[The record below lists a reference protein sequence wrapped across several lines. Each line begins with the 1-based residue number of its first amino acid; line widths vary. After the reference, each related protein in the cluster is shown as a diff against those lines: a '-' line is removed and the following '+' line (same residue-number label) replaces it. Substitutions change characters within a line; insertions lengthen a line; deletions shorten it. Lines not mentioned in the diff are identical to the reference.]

1 MKISAL
7 EEYGLRCLLQLAQD
21 GAVPGAG
28 TSLSAR
34 QIAEREALT
43 LDYAGQILGALRR
56 AGLVTSL
63 RGVHGGFRLAR
74 PATEITVGQVFRALG
89 GALADDICEQYTGT
103 RDVCTHASGCHVA
116 PVWAELARRIYGFLD
131 GVTVADIA
139 AGTFERTPQ
148 LVPLTALRRR

>member
-1 MKISAL
+1 VKISAL

-21 GAVPGAG
+21 GAVPGSA

-43 LDYAGQILGALRR
+43 LDNAGQILGALRR
-56 AGLVTSL
+56 AGLVTSV

-74 PATEITVGQVFRALG
+74 PASEITVGQVFRALG

-103 RDVCTHASGCHVA
+103 RDVCTHATGCDLA
-116 PVWAELARRIYGFLD
+116 PVWTELTRRIYGYLD

-139 AGTFERTPQ
+139 GGAFHRLPQ
-148 LVPLTALRRR
+148 VVPLTALRRR